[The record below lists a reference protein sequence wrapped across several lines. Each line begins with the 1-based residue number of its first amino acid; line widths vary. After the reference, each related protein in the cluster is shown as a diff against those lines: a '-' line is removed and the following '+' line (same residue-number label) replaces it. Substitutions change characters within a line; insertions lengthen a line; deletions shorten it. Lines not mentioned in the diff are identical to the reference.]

1 MIQLYNSY
9 FTTKQHKTAQLLPL
23 RKTTTHLISRVAP
36 QFKIQQYILSITIF
50 LQFKSTL
57 EIIYHFVIIAELFLL
72 CI

>member
-36 QFKIQQYILSITIF
+36 QFKIQQYILGQ
-50 LQFKSTL
+50 LQYSCNQAL